1 MTSFDE
7 LMAEGLAAP
16 FTGWDFSWLDARSTI
31 SPPPWNYRQQ
41 VSRYGAD
48 ATTMLDM
55 GTGGGEWLS
64 DLHPRPPQTVAT
76 ECWPP
81 NVTIAARRLHPLGI
95 PVVQAAGAPDNMAT
109 DRGRETDGVLPF
121 RAGAFGLVTNRHES
135 FDAGEVARVLAPG
148 GVFVTQQVDYH
159 SNDDL
164 YRVLGLAIP
173 AEPDSWLPLALQQ
186 VSSAGL
192 NTQTAVAGEGVRHFA
207 DLPGIVYYLK
217 VIHGELG
224 GLPPDSFRPALRRL
238 FESDTAWP
246 LPIRGRRFLVVAR
259 KPG

>member
-16 FTGWDFSWLDARSTI
+16 FTGWDFSWLDARSTT

-41 VSRYGAD
+41 VSRYAAGV
-48 ATTMLDM
+48 TTMLDM

-64 DLHPRPPQTVAT
+64 GLHPRPVSTVAT

-81 NVTIAARRLHPLGI
+81 NVTVAARQLRPLGI
-95 PVVQAAGAPDNMAT
+95 PVVQAAAAPDNMAT
-109 DRGRETDGVLPF
+109 DRGREPDGALPF
-121 RAGAFGLVTNRHES
+121 CDGAFGLVSNRHES

-159 SNDDL
+159 SSDDL
-164 YRVLGLAIP
+164 YRMLGLAVP

-186 VSSAGL
+186 ASSAGL
-192 NTQTAVAGEGVRHFA
+192 TVQTAISGEEVQHFA

-217 VIHGELG
+217 AIHDELG
-224 GLPPDSFRPALRRL
+224 VLPPDSFRPALKRV
-238 FESDTAWP
+238 FETDTAWS
-246 LPIRGRRFLVVAR
+246 LPIRERRFLVVAR
-259 KPG
+259 KPA